1 MKFWK
6 TTELRKLGPG
16 NAFDVSIAIGRS
28 VRAVQC
34 KAYREGI
41 EAPKVPHGRYWPEP
55 VKARCMRLREDG
67 FSVRQISNSTG
78 VPFGT
83 VRRWVYE

>member
-1 MKFWK
+1 MRFWK
-6 TTELRKLGPG
+6 TTELRQLGSG
-16 NAFDVSIAIGRS
+16 NAFDVSIALGRS
-28 VRAVQC
+28 IRAVQD
-34 KAYREGI
+34 KAYREGLD
-41 EAPKVPHGRYWPEP
+41 APKVPHGRYWPES

-67 FSVRQISNSTG
+67 FSVRQISSSTG

>member
-1 MKFWK
+1 MRFWN
-6 TTELRKLGPG
+6 TSELRKLGNG
-16 NAFDVSIAIGRS
+16 NAFEVSIALGRS
-28 VRAVQC
+28 IKAVQC
-34 KAYREGI
+34 KAYREGV
-41 EAPKVPHGRYWPEP
+41 EAPKVPHGRYWPES
-55 VKARCMRLREDG
+55 VKDRCMRMRNDG